1 MKGFIVITA
10 FLAASLHAQP
20 APSHP
25 LPPGVVLKDDQGSDN
40 GVRFVDLNEDGHDDI
55 VFSNTHLYGI
65 YLFNPTEKK
74 NVDWRVGWTF
84 VMREGTAGDANSIPP
99 IVDANGSDAGI
110 TFKDRAM
117 HLPDGR
123 RIAFTELMRQPGPP
137 PRSPEESLKALHVK
151 PGFTAELVASEPL
164 VQDPVFIDWGADG
177 RMWVVEM
184 GDYPFHEHN
193 GKVHAGRVKFLEDT
207 NGDGI
212 YDKATTFLDGLTYPT
227 GLAPWKNGVF
237 VASVPDVFFAEDTN
251 NDGKADKRTPIL
263 TGFAKGNPQHLV
275 NGFCWGLD
283 GWFYGGNGDSGGKVV
298 EVKSGR
304 EFDLSG
310 RDFRFN
316 PRTGEFQLQAGR
328 TQYGRWRDDFGN
340 WFGCNNSSLGW
351 HYLMDERYLARNP
364 QLAVPT
370 LRRTLNADKQVFP
383 ASTPLRR
390 FNWPDAVN
398 TLTSGCNAM
407 PYRDN
412 LFGDEYAHSYFI
424 CEPANNL
431 VHREVLE
438 PDGISFR
445 SHRAADEQGKEF
457 LASEDNW
464 SRFTMARTGPDG
476 CLYVVDF
483 CRLILEHPEW
493 IPKLMLEHLDLRA
506 GEDKGRIYR
515 IVPERRQ
522 VLRDRS
528 KLPLF
533 PWACEDGMGWEAKSS
548 TTLTVHLLGANGWCA
563 DTAQRML
570 IERNAREVAT
580 ILGEYVVRGDSGE
593 RPMSPRQ
600 QVRVLWTLRT
610 LDELK
615 PAHVMAAFRNRFAE
629 VRRASVELAEN
640 FLGESGIVERVAQL
654 ADDSDLRVRLQV
666 ALTLGESEDPRVPD
680 VLRAIAR
687 RDAGNKDM
695 LMALLSSLPKHAAAL
710 AEDAKDWQTAL
721 RSGGDSS
728 AKPAPQVITNI
739 NADREKVVKQY
750 ASVAT
755 LTGDAARGHALYA
768 NVCSACHRLKGE
780 GQEIGPDLGTV
791 AAKPTEQLVE
801 AILDPNRA
809 VEARYTTQTITT
821 KQGRE
826 VTGLVME
833 ETANSL
839 TVRIATGNEV
849 ILRSDIAKRTG
860 TSKSLMMEGL
870 ETLLTPQHVADV
882 IAWMRSK

>member
-1 MKGFIVITA
+1 MKGFIVATV
-10 FLAASLHAQP
+10 FLAGALHAQP
-20 APSHP
+20 VPSHP
-25 LPPGVVLKDDQGSDN
+25 LPPGVVLKDDHGRDN
-40 GVRFVDLNEDGHDDI
+40 GVRFVDLNGDGHDDI
-55 VFSNTHLYGI
+55 VFSNPRRYGI

-84 VMREGTAGDANSIPP
+84 LMREGIAGDANSIPP
-99 IVDANGSDAGI
+99 LVNVDGSAAGI
-110 TFKDRAM
+110 TFKDQKM
-117 HLPDGR
+117 NLPDGR
-123 RIAFTELMRQPGPP
+123 HITFSELMRQPGPP
-137 PRSPEESLKALHVK
+137 PRSPQESLKAIHLK

-193 GKVHAGRVKFLEDT
+193 GKTHAGRVKFLEDM

-212 YDKATTFLDGLTYPT
+212 YDKATTFLDDLTYPT

-237 VASVPDVFFAEDTN
+237 VASVPDVFFAEDTD

-283 GWFYGGNGDSGGKVV
+283 GWFYGGNGDSGGKVI

-370 LRRTLNADKQVFP
+370 LRRNLNADKQIFP

-412 LFGDEYAHSYFI
+412 LFGDEYANSYFI

-438 PDGISFR
+438 ADGISFR
-445 SHRAADEQGKEF
+445 SHRAADEKDREF

-483 CRLILEHPEW
+483 YRLILEHPEW

-515 IVPERRQ
+515 IRPAGKE
-522 VLRDRS
+522 
-528 KLPLF
+528 
-533 PWACEDGMGWEAKSS
+533 
-548 TTLTVHLLGANGWCA
+548 
-563 DTAQRML
+563 
-570 IERNAREVAT
+570 AREVPRMDKMDDGRLAASLTSPIAWSRDTAHRLLVERDAT
-580 ILGEYVVRGDSGE
+580 LN
-593 RPMSPRQ
+593 PMPVAQ
-600 QVRVLWTLRT
+600 TPAGWTQVLWAAQTLGQ
-610 LDELK
+610 LSPKELTDSMSS
-615 PAHVMAAFRNRFAE
+615 ADARIRVAAVRIAE
-629 VRRASVELAEN
+629 FHLEQRDVFENVCELASDN
-640 FLGESGIVERVAQL
+640 
-654 ADDSDLRVRLQV
+654 DLRVRIQV
-666 ALTLGESEDPRVPD
+666 ALSLGESSDPRVPD
-680 VLRAIAR
+680 VLRALAK

-695 LMALLSSLPKHAAAL
+695 LMALLSSVPKHATAL
-710 AEDAKDWQTAL
+710 AEDAKQWQAAFK
-721 RSGGDSS
+721 SGGESS

-750 ASVAT
+750 AGVAS

-768 NVCSACHRLKGE
+768 NICSACHRLKGE
-780 GQEIGPDLGTV
+780 GNEIGPDLGTV

-839 TVRIATGNEV
+839 TVRVASGNEIV
-849 ILRSDIAKRTG
+849 LRSDIAKRTG
-860 TSKSLMMEGL
+860 TNKSLMLDGL

-882 IAWMRSK
+882 LAWMRAK

>member
-1 MKGFIVITA
+1 MKGFIVATA
-10 FLAASLHAQP
+10 FLAGSLHAQP
-20 APSHP
+20 VPSHP
-25 LPPGVVLKDDQGSDN
+25 LPEGVSLKDDRGRDN
-40 GVRFVDLNEDGHDDI
+40 GVRFVDLNGDGHDDI
-55 VFSNTHLYGI
+55 VFSNQHRYGV

-84 VMREGTAGDANSIPP
+84 VMREGDAGDANSIAS
-99 IVDANGSDAGI
+99 IVNADGSDAGV
-110 TFKDRAM
+110 TFKDQKM
-117 HLPDGR
+117 NLPDGR
-123 RIAFTELMRQPGPP
+123 HIAFAELMRQPGPP
-137 PRSPEESLKALHVK
+137 PRTPQESLKAIRLK

-193 GKVHAGRVKFLEDT
+193 GKTHAGRVKFLEDT

-212 YDKATTFLDGLTYPT
+212 YDKATTFLDELTYPT
-227 GLAPWKNGVF
+227 GLAPWANGVF
-237 VASVPDVFFAEDTN
+237 VASVPDVFFAEDTD

-283 GWFYGGNGDSGGKVV
+283 GWFYGGNGDSGGKVI

-370 LRRTLNADKQVFP
+370 LRRNLNADKQVFP

-412 LFGDEYAHSYFI
+412 LFGNEYAHSYFI

-438 PDGISFR
+438 TDGISFR
-445 SHRAADEQGKEF
+445 SHRAADEKDREF

-483 CRLILEHPEW
+483 YRLILEHPEW

-515 IVPERRQ
+515 IKP
-522 VLRDRS
+522 
-528 KLPLF
+528 
-533 PWACEDGMGWEAKSS
+533 ADGKAHS
-548 TTLTVHLLGANGWCA
+548 
-563 DTAQRML
+563 AQRMDRMGDDGL
-570 IERNAREVAT
+570 AALLTSPNAWSRDTAHRLLVERETKLKQMPVAT
-580 ILGEYVVRGDSGE
+580 TATALTQVLWAAESLGQLPLRELIGAMGSEDARVRAVA
-593 RPMSPRQ
+593 
-600 QVRVLWTLRT
+600 VRVAEPH
-610 LDELK
+610 LDQRDVFETVCDL
-615 PAHVMAAFRNRFAE
+615 
-629 VRRASVELAEN
+629 ASDGD
-640 FLGESGIVERVAQL
+640 F
-654 ADDSDLRVRLQV
+654 RVRLQV
-666 ALTLGESEDPRVPD
+666 ALTLGESSDPRVPD
-680 VLRAIAR
+680 VLRALAK

-695 LMALLSSLPKHAAAL
+695 LMALLSSVPKHAAAL
-710 AEDAKDWQTAL
+710 AEDAKQWQAAFK
-721 RSGGDSS
+721 SGSESS
-728 AKPAPQVITNI
+728 AKPAPQIITNI

-750 ASVAT
+750 AGVAS
-755 LTGDAARGHALYA
+755 LTGDAARGHALYT
-768 NVCSACHRLKGE
+768 NICSACHRLKGE
-780 GQEIGPDLGTV
+780 GHEIGPDLGTV

-821 KQGRE
+821 RQGRE

-849 ILRSDIAKRTG
+849 ILRSDIAKRSG
-860 TSKSLMMEGL
+860 TNKSLMLDGL

-882 IAWMRSK
+882 LAWMRAK